1 MSFIPDACDTQVPSE
16 AQIEAAWRA
25 FENCPIDLVGDS
37 DEEQKKCVI
46 AAVKAAL
53 ASHQPAMGLDNVA
66 DIIRDK
72 VYADENDKVGGV
84 YDAAQRVIEYITA
97 LCAKP
102 PAAPVETLDFETA
115 LRQALDDIAVED
127 GKCNWAEVA
136 NILPRMRGE
145 LRAYT
150 PQRLS
155 AETAIAALA
164 KRFWSIHPSTLDD
177 MGLTRE
183 EFYASE
189 MVKMFGALTRN
200 EPQGVSQSSADS
212 GGEWHIQ
219 QSVPSDGFEC
229 YYLLRDDV
237 VVAEICGPQTEQ
249 RTRHLNALVIAANS
263 SAEPQ
268 ELPDRE
274 AIEAIL
280 QDEVFCRRDGT
291 YSYGNAATR
300 ILAACS
306 VSRPQSN
313 TGATT

>member
-53 ASHQPAMGLDNVA
+53 AS
-66 DIIRDK
+66 
-72 VYADENDKVGGV
+72 
-84 YDAAQRVIEYITA
+84 
-97 LCAKP
+97 
-102 PAAPVETLDFETA
+102 PVETLDFETA
-115 LRQALDDIAVED
+115 LRQALDDLTVED